1 MFKTILAF
9 IKAHTIATAITTT
22 VVVSTAVATPII
34 INQVH
39 NNQELASEQVQEDVI
54 KNIETEEVSE
64 ENIIETENI
73 IEEEK
78 TTTEETIEESVVGD
92 STKNDTPTK
101 PNTQIDKNAS
111 NHTQEVQSVVQ
122 SNQGTW
128 EKYKFDEHS
137 YILINKTTQKVKV
150 YGGYGNI
157 VDDQEY
163 SYSELKSIV
172 IPEMRNQYQE
182 WINLYA
188 KNDDENWELYG
199 VPKEN
204 KIKQLKAELS
214 KLDRFKNYVL
224 NSGEEY
230 SMNKIVT
237 FEGTGNYVFHPDWID
252 TYKQQVIGF
261 IESEQKDLEPYITN
275 RHFHENNIRS
285 DKEIF
290 EANVKVILSNL

>member
-1 MFKTILAF
+1 MFRTILAF
-9 IKAHTIATAITTT
+9 IKAHTIATAITAT
-22 VVVSTAVATPII
+22 VVVSTSVATPII
-34 INQVH
+34 INQLH
-39 NNQELASEQVQEDVI
+39 NNQEQASEQVQENVI
-54 KNIETEEVSE
+54 KDSETEEVSE

-101 PNTQIDKNAS
+101 PNTQIDKNTS
-111 NHTQEVQSVVQ
+111 NHTQEVQSVTQ

-128 EKYKFDEHS
+128 EKYNFDEHS
-137 YILINKTTQKVKV
+137 YILINKTTQKVKPF
-150 YGGYGNI
+150 GCNGNV
-157 VDDQEY
+157 VDEQEY
-163 SYSELKSIV
+163 TYSGLKSII
-172 IPEMRNQYQE
+172 IPEMRKYYQE
-182 WINLYA
+182 CIENNKALDD
-188 KNDDENWELYG
+188 KNWQEFG
-199 VPKEN
+199 IPKEN

-261 IESEQKDLEPYITN
+261 IESEQNELEPYITN
-275 RHFHENNIRS
+275 RHIQEEYIRE
-285 DKEIF
+285 KMVIF
-290 EANVKVILSNL
+290 EANVNVILSNL